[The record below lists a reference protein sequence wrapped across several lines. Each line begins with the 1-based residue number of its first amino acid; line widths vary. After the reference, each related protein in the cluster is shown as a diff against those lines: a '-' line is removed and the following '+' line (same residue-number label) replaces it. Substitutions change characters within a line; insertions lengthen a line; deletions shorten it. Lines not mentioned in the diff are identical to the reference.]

1 MNSHQEVIAPALT
14 NALCKEPAF
23 LGPSQDSMIISLS
36 QACIVSQSW
45 PMDFEGSSQGPQH
58 LESRTEHG
66 YHVIGD
72 FFVWSFIQLGLGL
85 WVFV

>member
-23 LGPSQDSMIISLS
+23 LGPSQDSMIISLF
-36 QACIVSQSW
+36 QACIVPQSW
-45 PMDFEGSSQGPQH
+45 PMDFKGSGQEPQL
-58 LESRTEHG
+58 LEFTPEHG
-66 YHVIGD
+66 HRVWGF
-72 FFVWSFIQLGLGL
+72 FFVWAFVQSSVGL